1 MKKYLSKINSKIIIY
16 TILLLLTTAI
26 SVLIPV
32 INANI
37 LTNLTKLNVKLAF
50 TFSLLLLLITIIK
63 SVLGKISNHSSMK
76 IRESLLY
83 NIRLDMLKQIFKM
96 KATNFDK
103 TSSGYFQERIKTDPN
118 AINDVFNIVQY
129 SMFSMIK
136 ELAMLIYVFFLNIY
150 IGLVFLLGLIIIYA
164 YEKVA
169 YKKYE
174 KVNKEIMQTADK
186 NGTIL
191 NEVLKGIK
199 DIKLLNITKKFTNIA
214 GDSLDKRNK
223 LETKSSDLRISIYS
237 TTEVMQAIITFAVLA
252 MGIYLIKIN
261 QITLT
266 GFLII
271 FMYKTNI
278 FGLVLSYTS
287 LKEYLVN
294 YKVAKERIKEL
305 FNEEKYPVEKYGKKA
320 LKNPKGNIKFENVSF
335 AYTKTKV
342 LKNIS
347 LEIKENQNIALVG
360 KSGSGKSTIFNLLT
374 KTYDNYTG
382 KITIDDIDVKDLTE
396 DSLRN
401 NISIITQNP
410 YIFNLTIKEN
420 LKLIDR
426 KITDKE
432 MKEACKQAQ
441 IHDYIESLPEGYNTL
456 LEEGG
461 INLSGGQRQRLAIA
475 RAILKQSKI
484 ILFDEATS
492 ALDNITQKEIQEQI
506 QKVSKD
512 HTIITIA
519 HRLSTII
526 DSDKI
531 YLLEKG
537 TVVATGSHNELI
549 KTNEKYKTL
558 YKN

>member
-1 MKKYLSKINSKIIIY
+1 MKKYLSKIKSKIIIY

-37 LTNLTKLNVKLAF
+37 LTNLTKLNIKLAF
-50 TFSLLLLLITIIK
+50 TFSLSLLLITIIK

-150 IGLVFLLGLIIIYA
+150 IGLVFLLGLIIIYV
-164 YEKVA
+164 YEKAA

-382 KITIDDIDVKDLTE
+382 KITIDDIDIKDLTE

-432 MKEACKQAQ
+432 MKEACKKAQ

>member
-1 MKKYLSKINSKIIIY
+1 MKKYLSKIKSKIIIY

-37 LTNLTKLNVKLAF
+37 LTNLTKLNIKLAF
-50 TFSLLLLLITIIK
+50 TFSLSLLLITIIK

-150 IGLVFLLGLIIIYA
+150 IGLVFLLGLIIIYV
-164 YEKVA
+164 YEKAA

-305 FNEEKYPVEKYGKKA
+305 FNEEKYPVEKYGKKT

-382 KITIDDIDVKDLTE
+382 KIAIDDIDIKDLTE

-441 IHDYIESLPEGYNTL
+441 IHNYIESLPEGYNTL

>member
-1 MKKYLSKINSKIIIY
+1 MKKYLSKIKSKIIIY

-164 YEKVA
+164 YEKAA

-382 KITIDDIDVKDLTE
+382 KITIDDIDIKDLTE

>member
-1 MKKYLSKINSKIIIY
+1 MKKYLSKIKSKIIIY

-37 LTNLTKLNVKLAF
+37 LTNLTKLNIKLAF

-150 IGLVFLLGLIIIYA
+150 IGLVFLLGLIIIYV
-164 YEKVA
+164 YEKAA

-305 FNEEKYPVEKYGKKA
+305 FNEEKYPVEKYGKKT

-347 LEIKENQNIALVG
+347 LEIKENQKIALVG

-382 KITIDDIDVKDLTE
+382 KITIDDIDIKDLTE

-441 IHDYIESLPEGYNTL
+441 IHNYIERLPEGYNTL

>member
-1 MKKYLSKINSKIIIY
+1 MKKYLSKIKSKIIIY

-37 LTNLTKLNVKLAF
+37 LTNLTKLNIKLAF
-50 TFSLLLLLITIIK
+50 TFSLSLLLITIIK

-150 IGLVFLLGLIIIYA
+150 IGLVFLLGLIIIYI
-164 YEKVA
+164 YEKAA

-305 FNEEKYPVEKYGKKA
+305 FNEEKYPVEKYGKKT

-382 KITIDDIDVKDLTE
+382 KIAIDDIDIKDLTE

-441 IHDYIESLPEGYNTL
+441 IHNYIESLPEGYNTL

>member
-1 MKKYLSKINSKIIIY
+1 MKKYLSKIKSKIIIY

-150 IGLVFLLGLIIIYA
+150 IGLVFLLGLIIIYV
-164 YEKVA
+164 YEKAA

-382 KITIDDIDVKDLTE
+382 KITIDDIDIKDLTE

-432 MKEACKQAQ
+432 MKEACKKAQ

>member
-1 MKKYLSKINSKIIIY
+1 MKKYLSKIKSKIIIY

-37 LTNLTKLNVKLAF
+37 LTNLTKLNIKLAF
-50 TFSLLLLLITIIK
+50 TFSLSLLLITIIK

-150 IGLVFLLGLIIIYA
+150 IGLVFLLGLIIIYV
-164 YEKVA
+164 YEKAA

-305 FNEEKYPVEKYGKKA
+305 FNEEKYPVEKYGKKT

-382 KITIDDIDVKDLTE
+382 KITIDDIDIKDLTE

-441 IHDYIESLPEGYNTL
+441 IHNYIESLPEGYNTL

-537 TVVATGSHNELI
+537 TVVATGSHNKLI

>member
-1 MKKYLSKINSKIIIY
+1 MKKYLSKIKSKIIIY

-37 LTNLTKLNVKLAF
+37 LTNLTKLNIKLAF

-150 IGLVFLLGLIIIYA
+150 IGLVFLLGLIIIYV
-164 YEKVA
+164 YEKAA

-305 FNEEKYPVEKYGKKA
+305 FNEEKYPVEKYGKKT

-382 KITIDDIDVKDLTE
+382 KITIDDIDIKDLTE

-441 IHDYIESLPEGYNTL
+441 IHNYIESLPEGYNTL

>member
-1 MKKYLSKINSKIIIY
+1 MKKYLSKIKSKIIIY

-37 LTNLTKLNVKLAF
+37 LTNLTKLNIKLAF
-50 TFSLLLLLITIIK
+50 TFSLSLLLITIIK

-150 IGLVFLLGLIIIYA
+150 IGLVFLLGLITIYV
-164 YEKVA
+164 YEKAA

-305 FNEEKYPVEKYGKKA
+305 FNEEKYPVEKYGKKT

-382 KITIDDIDVKDLTE
+382 KITIDDIDIKDLTE

-441 IHDYIESLPEGYNTL
+441 IHNYIESLPEGYNTL

>member
-1 MKKYLSKINSKIIIY
+1 MKKYLSKIKSKIIIY

-164 YEKVA
+164 YEKAA

>member
-1 MKKYLSKINSKIIIY
+1 MKKYLSKIKSKIIIY

>member
-1 MKKYLSKINSKIIIY
+1 MKKYLSKIKSKIIIY

-37 LTNLTKLNVKLAF
+37 LTNLTKLNIKLAF
-50 TFSLLLLLITIIK
+50 TFSLSLLLITIIK

-150 IGLVFLLGLIIIYA
+150 IGLVFLLGLIIIYV
-164 YEKVA
+164 YEKAA

-199 DIKLLNITKKFTNIA
+199 DIKLLNIKKKFTNIA

-305 FNEEKYPVEKYGKKA
+305 FNEEKYPVEKYGKKT

-382 KITIDDIDVKDLTE
+382 KITIDDIDIKDLTE

-441 IHDYIESLPEGYNTL
+441 IHNYIESLPEGYNTL

-537 TVVATGSHNELI
+537 TVVATGSHNKLI

>member
-1 MKKYLSKINSKIIIY
+1 MKKYLSKIKSKIIIY

-37 LTNLTKLNVKLAF
+37 LTNLTKLNIKLAF

-150 IGLVFLLGLIIIYA
+150 IGLVFLLGLIIIYV
-164 YEKVA
+164 YEKAA

-305 FNEEKYPVEKYGKKA
+305 FNEEKYPVEKYGKKN

-382 KITIDDIDVKDLTE
+382 KITIDDIDIKDLTE